1 MSMLRVWVDAACL
14 LGSGLLGP
22 GAKVKLQATL
32 LWRQTR
38 SLRVPRDK
46 KWGLGA
52 GLSQIDSRVACSFDE
67 NQQKVCYV
75 REVVVSLQCQSEQTT
90 SERHEIR
97 NNKSNI

>member
-38 SLRVPRDK
+38 SLRVLRDK

-52 GLSQIDSRVACSFDE
+52 GLSQIDCRVACSFDE
-67 NQQKVCYV
+67 NQQKVCFAQK
-75 REVVVSLQCQSEQTT
+75 VVVSLQCQKETT
-90 SERHEIR
+90 TFLRH
-97 NNKSNI
+97 